1 MKVYNTPFLFILALA
16 TLFTLASCQDDEA
29 LDLETFPVNQPVITI
44 NGTEGASKAEL
55 NAIYKSDGTLELD
68 GVVSRTYTFNFL
80 ASPEDATVTFDVYMT
95 KILQKS
101 GIQKNEV
108 IELIYRGFI

>member
-1 MKVYNTPFLFILALA
+1 MVVAGDHPHAECRERSCGDWGKRVRIKLKKIKDIYIL
-16 TLFTLASCQDDEA
+16 S
-29 LDLETFPVNQPVITI
+29 
-44 NGTEGASKAEL
+44 S
-55 NAIYKSDGTLELD
+55 
-68 GVVSRTYTFNFL
+68 
-80 ASPEDATVTFDVYMT
+80 T